1 MGNTAKRKISVTLPD
16 LLLEEV
22 DTLASSLNRSRS
34 EIITQMLR
42 QYLRERKSV
51 ELKEQL
57 KKGYLE
63 MGDLNL
69 TIAENSLLSD
79 ENTCEIYEQFLENC

>member
-1 MGNTAKRKISVTLPD
+1 MENSAKRKISVTLPD

-34 EIITQMLR
+34 EIIAQMLR
-42 QYLRERKSV
+42 QYLREKKSV

-63 MGDLNL
+63 MGELNL

-79 ENTCEIYEQFLENC
+79 EYTCEIYEQFLENC